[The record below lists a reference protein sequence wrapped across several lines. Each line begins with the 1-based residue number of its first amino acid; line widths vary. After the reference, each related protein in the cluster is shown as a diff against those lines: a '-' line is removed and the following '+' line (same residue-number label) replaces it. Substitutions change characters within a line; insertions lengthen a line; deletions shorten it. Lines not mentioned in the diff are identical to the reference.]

1 MRIAAYAPLK
11 PPDHPVP
18 SGDRRV
24 ARLLDAALRL
34 SGHDVEWAGTLR
46 SRDGTGDSARQSRL
60 AKIGGY
66 LAGRLVRRWRSGPAH
81 QRPDLWLT
89 YHLYYK
95 APDHLGPAVAQALGI
110 PYVVVEASVAMKRAG
125 GTWDPGHRAVLA
137 ALARADGVVSLNPG
151 DAPALEAHLS
161 PAATR
166 ALLPPFLD
174 ARPYAAAAGAR
185 DMHRDAWARRLKID
199 AARPWLLA
207 VAMQRAGDKLRSYE
221 VLAQALDRLG
231 GDDWQLVTV
240 GDGPARAQVAAAFAP
255 LGPRV
260 VQAGQ
265 LDEASLEG
273 LMAASDLFVWPAINE
288 AYGMAI
294 LEAQASGLPVVAG
307 AGPGVAAIV
316 DDGATGRLVPAGDAG
331 AFAVAVRGLLDD
343 PGLRARFGRNAAAK
357 VAATHDLAGAAAR
370 IDAVLAGCRARRR

>member
-24 ARLLDAALRL
+24 ARLLDAALKL
-34 SGHDVEWAGTLR
+34 SGHEVEWAGTLR
-46 SRDGTGDSARQSRL
+46 SRDGTGDPARQARL

-66 LAGRLVRRWRSGPAH
+66 LARRLVRRWRAGPAH
-81 QRPDLWLT
+81 ERPDLWLT

-95 APDHLGPAVAQALGI
+95 APDHLGPAVSDALGI

-125 GTWDPGHRAVLA
+125 GAWDIGHRALLA
-137 ALARADGVVSLNPG
+137 ALARADGVISLNPG
-151 DAPALEAHLS
+151 DAPALEPHLS
-161 PAATR
+161 PTATG
-166 ALLPPFLD
+166 AVLPPFLD
-174 ARPYAAAAGAR
+174 TRPYAAAADSR

-199 AARPWLLA
+199 SARPWLLA
-207 VAMQRAGDKLRSYE
+207 VAMQRHGDKLLSYKL
-221 VLAQALDRLG
+221 LAQALGRLG
-231 GDDWQLVTV
+231 DDDWQLVIV
-240 GDGPARAQVAAAFAP
+240 GDGPARAEVAAAFAP

-265 LDEASLEG
+265 LDEASLAG
-273 LMAASDLFVWPAINE
+273 LMAASDLFVWPAMNE

-294 LEAQASGLPVVAG
+294 LEAQASGLPVIAG

-316 DDGATGRLVPAGDAG
+316 DDGATGRLVPVGDAG
-331 AFAVAVRGLLDD
+331 AFTAAVRGLLAD
-343 PGLRARFGRNAAAK
+343 PGLRMRLARQAAEK
-357 VAATHDLAGAAAR
+357 VARTHGLAGAAAR
-370 IDAVLAGCRARRR
+370 LDAVLAGCKARRR

>member
-24 ARLLDAALRL
+24 ARLLDAALKL

-46 SRDGTGDSARQSRL
+46 SRDGTGDPARQARL
-60 AKIGGY
+60 AKIGGH
-66 LAGRLVRRWRSGPAH
+66 LGARLVRHWQAGLAH
-81 QRPDLWLT
+81 ERPDLWLT

-95 APDHLGPAVAQALGI
+95 APDHLGPAVSNALGI

-125 GTWDPGHRAVLA
+125 GAWDIGHRALLA
-137 ALARADGVVSLNPG
+137 ALAHADGVISLNPG
-151 DAPALEAHLS
+151 DVPALEAHLS
-161 PAATR
+161 PTAMR

-174 ARPYAAAAGAR
+174 TRPYAATADAR

-207 VAMQRAGDKLRSYE
+207 VAMQRHGDKLHSYE
-221 VLAQALDRLG
+221 VLAQALGRLG
-231 GDDWQLVTV
+231 GGDWQLVIA
-240 GDGPARAQVAAAFAP
+240 GDGPARAEVAAAFAP

-265 LDEASLEG
+265 LDEASLAG

-294 LEAQASGLPVVAG
+294 LEAQACGLPVVAG

-316 DDGATGRLVPAGDAG
+316 EDGKTGRLVPAGDADT
-331 AFAVAVRGLLDD
+331 FAAAVRGLLAD
-343 PGLRARFGRNAAAK
+343 PDLRARFARQAAAK
-357 VAATHDLAGAAAR
+357 VAATHDLSGAAAR
-370 IDAVLAGCRARRR
+370 LDAVLAGCRVRRR

>member
-24 ARLLDAALRL
+24 ARLLDAALRH
-34 SGHDVEWAGTLR
+34 SGHNVEWAGTLR
-46 SRDGTGDSARQSRL
+46 SRDGTGDPVRQARL
-60 AKIGGY
+60 AKIGNY
-66 LAGRLVRRWRSGPAH
+66 LGARLVRRWQSRPPH
-81 QRPDLWLT
+81 ERPDLWIT

-95 APDHLGPAVAQALGI
+95 APDHLGPAVADALGI

-125 GTWDPGHRAVLA
+125 GKWDIGHRAVLA
-137 ALARADGVVSLNPG
+137 ALARANAVVSLNPG
-151 DAPALEAHLS
+151 DVPCVEAHVA

-166 ALLPPFLD
+166 LLLPPFLD
-174 ARPYAAAAGAR
+174 GRPYAAAAEAR

-199 AARPWLLA
+199 AAKPWLLA
-207 VAMQRAGDKLRSYE
+207 VAMQRPGDKLHSYE
-221 VLAQALDRLG
+221 VLAQALGRLVG
-231 GDDWQLVTV
+231 ADWQLVIV
-240 GDGPARAQVAAAFAP
+240 GDGPARAQVGAAFAS

-265 LDEASLEG
+265 LDEASLAG

-316 DDGATGRLVPAGDAG
+316 DDGETGRLVPAGDAG
-331 AFAVAVRGLLDD
+331 AFADAVRELLED
-343 PGLRARFGRNAAAK
+343 PALRARLARQAAAK
-357 VAATHDLAGAAAR
+357 VARVHGVAGAAAR
-370 IDAVLAGCRARRR
+370 LDAVLAGCREARR

>member
-46 SRDGTGDSARQSRL
+46 SRDGTGDPARQTRL

-66 LAGRLVRRWRSGPAH
+66 LARRLVRRWRAGPAH
-81 QRPDLWLT
+81 ERPDLWLT

-110 PYVVVEASVAMKRAG
+110 PYVVAEASVALKRAG
-125 GTWDPGHRAVLA
+125 GRWDIGHRAVLA
-137 ALARADGVVSLNPG
+137 ALACADGVVSLNPG
-151 DAPALEAHLS
+151 DAPGLESHLS
-161 PAATR
+161 PTVTR

-174 ARPYAAAAGAR
+174 ARPYAAATAAR

-199 AARPWLLA
+199 TARPWLLA
-207 VAMQRAGDKLRSYE
+207 VAMQRAGDKQRSYE
-221 VLAQALDRLG
+221 VLAQALGRLG
-231 GDDWQLVTV
+231 GDDWQLVIV
-240 GDGPARAQVAAAFAP
+240 GDGPARAEVAAAFAP

-316 DDGATGRLVPAGDAG
+316 DDGATGRLVPAGDAD
-331 AFAVAVRGLLDD
+331 AFAAAVRGLLDD
-343 PGLRARFGRNAAAK
+343 SGLREHFARQAAEK
-357 VAATHDLAGAAAR
+357 VARTHGLPGAATKL
-370 IDAVLAGCRARRR
+370 DAVLGRCRARRR